1 MSKIFTVY
9 SLEKMVGMWLDCPTQ
24 LFLVREVVF
33 FKVFRFVVN
42 MLFIVVPSPTPH
54 IYFYV

>member
-42 MLFIVVPSPTPH
+42 MLFIVVPTPH